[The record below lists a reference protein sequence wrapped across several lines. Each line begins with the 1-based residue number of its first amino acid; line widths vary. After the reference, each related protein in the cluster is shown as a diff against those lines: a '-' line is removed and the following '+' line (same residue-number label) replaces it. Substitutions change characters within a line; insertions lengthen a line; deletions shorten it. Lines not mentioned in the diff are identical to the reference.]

1 MSDQGYIPKDLHFDE
16 AAREKLISGISK
28 ISNAVKST
36 LGPQGQTVLIES
48 AEHTQGLTV
57 TKDGVTV
64 AKSIFLIDPVE
75 NLAVRMMKQASEKTA
90 NTAGDG
96 TTTAI
101 VLTEALVKAGQSFIT
116 KEDNLI
122 QVVREIRAAGE
133 DLLKKIKDK
142 AVEVTDEMLIDIAT
156 ISANNDK
163 EIGEIIAKAYKE
175 VGKDGIVTVERS
187 QTDKTYAEVTNGIKV
202 DRGYTSTM
210 FINDQ
215 RKDEC
220 VMDGVKVLLCDTEI
234 TNILQIENIL
244 KPIINAGE
252 KLLIIGNCST
262 NVINTLAANVQRNG
276 LQFCNIMVPSF
287 GYKSHELMQDIAFS
301 VGAKYFSE
309 KTGDDLSLIRTE
321 DLGVADKIIVGK
333 DSTIIIKNSEITK
346 EIEDRVSELKEQQK
360 LLTAKHERDFV
371 NERIASLIGGIGCIQ
386 VGATSDIEQKEK
398 FDRVDDSVCAVRSA
412 LQEGIVAGGGL
423 LLYDFARHFGC
434 DCEDAYH
441 ETLEEDQVAEMIM
454 REALKAP
461 LRQILINAGLDE
473 KEIMKEIYTPE
484 MIGDDDNAPEDIVN
498 TKGYNVVHKEYGD
511 MFEMGVVDPAK
522 VTKNALLNAV
532 SVATTI
538 LTTNAIITHAR
549 A

>member
-1 MSDQGYIPKDLHFDE
+1 MQEQGYVPKDLHFDE
-16 AAREKLISGISK
+16 SAREKLISGISK

-48 AEHTQGLTV
+48 TEHTQGLTV

-101 VLTEALVKAGQSFIT
+101 VLTEALVKAGQKYIS
-116 KEDNLI
+116 KKDNTI
-122 QVVREIRAAGE
+122 QVVREIRAAG
-133 DLLKKIKDK
+133 DKLLERIKKESR
-142 AVEVTDEMLIDIAT
+142 EVTDEMLVDIAT

-163 EIGEIIAKAYKE
+163 EIGDIIAKAYKE
-175 VGKDGIVTVERS
+175 VGRDGIVTVERS

-220 VMDGVKVLLCDTEI
+220 ILEGVKVLLCDTEI

-244 KPIINAGE
+244 KPIINSGD

-276 LQFCNIMVPSF
+276 LKFCNIMVPSF
-287 GYKSHELMQDIAFS
+287 GYKAHELMQDIAFS

-309 KTGDDLSLIRTE
+309 QTGDDLSLIRME
-321 DLGVADKIIVGK
+321 DLGIADKVIVGK
-333 DSTIIIKNSEITK
+333 DSTIIIKDGEITK
-346 EIEDRVSELKEQQK
+346 EIEDRVEELRVQQTT
-360 LLTAKHERDFV
+360 LTAKHEREFV

-423 LLYDFARHFGC
+423 LLSTLAKEFKGDSAC
-434 DCEDAYH
+434 DRILK
-441 ETLEEDQVAEMIM
+441 ETLD
-454 REALKAP
+454 AP
-461 LRQILINAGLDE
+461 IAQILKNAGLDVT
-473 KEIMKEIYTPE
+473 KIYTKALKE
-484 MIGDDDNAPEDIVN
+484 NE
-498 TKGYNVVHKEYGD
+498 GYNVVTGEFGD
-511 MFEMGVVDPAK
+511 MFEMGVIDPAK
-522 VTKNALLNAV
+522 VTIQALSNAI

-549 A
+549 IHTDA